1 MCMFCASAPV
11 VLAAGAQLEAKQR
24 RSRQEAI
31 TEGQEPP
38 QSQLPALP
46 AAMIIFVGLFIA
58 SALVHSQNWEA

>member
-31 TEGQEPP
+31 TGKHNAIPK
-38 QSQLPALP
+38 LL
-46 AAMIIFVGLFIA
+46 
-58 SALVHSQNWEA
+58 HRT